1 MNDTE
6 SKITPNYFQILRIF
20 TKKFGEINP
29 DDYGRLNIIKAL
41 AASND
46 KSKILEGIFAVM

>member
-41 AASND
+41 ADSND